1 MCGICGFSGFKDE
14 ELLGRM
20 LGSLVHRGPDDEGR
34 FVDDEFS
41 LGHRRL
47 SIIDLDTGHQPIHNE
62 DETLWIVYN
71 GEVYNYRELRL
82 ELEAMGHTFY
92 TRTDTEVL
100 LHAYEEYGEDCV
112 KRFNGMFALAIF
124 DRTSRR
130 LFLARDHFGIKPL
143 YYHHAADADS
153 VDNSGVTTGAGS
165 FLFASEIKALL
176 EWPGIEAAP
185 DEEIVYEYLLYGW
198 HEHRPETF
206 FRGIKKLP
214 AAHYMIVDETGV
226 RIERYWDIDSEG
238 QESDFLH
245 QDSDFPHQAREFGDL
260 LEDSVQRR
268 LISDVPVGT
277 CLSGGL
283 DSSAIVCI
291 MDRLMKK
298 SVPESEAIGD
308 RLKTFSAV
316 YPGEHLDEREYIDE
330 VLRDTDAEGNFIFP
344 AHDEFFAELEK
355 FVYYQEEPMVSTG
368 PYAQW
373 CVMRDVARKV
383 KVVIDGQGADEL
395 MAGYTPY
402 FFVYFQQLKAE
413 HRYITMAREMFAA
426 RDVALPFF
434 RNYLSDRFKPG
445 RKVEP
450 LSLMATDFHERFQP
464 DRRQRH
470 RAGGLRG
477 RLYEDV
483 FVHSLPALLRYEDK
497 NSMAFSV
504 ESRVPFL
511 DPRLVEYI
519 FTLPPKA
526 IIGGGWNK
534 RVMRAA
540 LAGILPEKIRSRR
553 WKVGFTTP
561 EMAWLIARKDL
572 VNDIFDSDSFNS
584 RPYFDAAA
592 VRDTFER
599 ICEGAAEETLA
610 VWRVLNLEIW
620 LRVFFDRER

>member
-1 MCGICGFSGFKDE
+1 LCGICGFSGFSDE
-14 ELLGRM
+14 ELLSRM
-20 LGSLVHRGPDDEGR
+20 LVAMVHRGPDDEGR
-34 FVDDEFS
+34 FTEGGLS
-41 LGHRRL
+41 IGHRRL
-47 SIIDLDTGHQPIHNE
+47 SIIDLETGRQPIHNE

-71 GEVYNYRELRL
+71 GEVYNFRELRA
-82 ELEAMGHTFY
+82 ELEAIGHRFY

-100 LHAYEEYGEDCV
+100 LHAYEEYGEECV
-112 KRFNGMFALAIF
+112 ARFNGMFALAIL
-124 DRTSRR
+124 DRTRHS

-143 YYHHAADADS
+143 YYHES
-153 VDNSGVTTGAGS
+153 NGS

-176 EWPGIEAAP
+176 EWPGLAREP
-185 DEEIVYEYLLYGW
+185 DEEIIYEYLLYGW

-206 FRGIKKLP
+206 FKGIRKLP
-214 AAHYMIVDETGV
+214 AAHYMVVDESGV
-226 RIERYWDIDSEG
+226 RIERYWDIDRPGATNE
-238 QESDFLH
+238 QE
-245 QDSDFPHQAREFGDL
+245 FPRQAREFGDL

-268 LISDVPVGT
+268 LISDVPVGS

-291 MDRLMKK
+291 MDRLLKK
-298 SVPESEAIGD
+298 SVPESVAIGE
-308 RLKTFSAV
+308 RLKTFSAI
-316 YPGEHLDEREYIDE
+316 YPGEHLDESEFIDS
-330 VLRDTDAEGNFIFP
+330 VLEATDAEGNFIQP
-344 AHDEFFAELEK
+344 RHDEFFAELEK
-355 FVYYQEEPMVSTG
+355 FVFYQEEPFVSTG

-402 FFVYFQQLKAE
+402 FFVYFQQLKSGYHFA
-413 HRYITMAREMFAA
+413 TLLREMLDA
-426 RDVALPFF
+426 RDVTLPFF

-445 RKVEP
+445 RQVEAN
-450 LSLMATDFHERFQP
+450 SLINAGFYEKFQP

-470 RAGGLRG
+470 QAQDLRG

-519 FTLPPKA
+519 FTLPPES

-534 RVMRAA
+534 RVMREA
-540 LAGILPEKIRSRR
+540 LTGILPEKVRRRR

-561 EMAWLIARKDL
+561 EMAWLVARQDL
-572 VNDIFDSDSFNS
+572 VNDIFNSESFRS
-584 RPYFDAAA
+584 RPYFDAEA
-592 VRDTFER
+592 VSEAFDR
-599 ICEGAAEETLA
+599 ICAGEAEETLA
-610 VWRVLNLEIW
+610 IWRALNLEIW
-620 LRVFFDRER
+620 LRVFFDQKGERSN

>member
-1 MCGICGFSGFKDE
+1 
-14 ELLGRM
+14 M
-20 LGSLVHRGPDDEGR
+20 LGALVHRGPDDEGR
-34 FVDDEFS
+34 FSEGDLA

-47 SIIDLDTGHQPIHNE
+47 SIIDLETGHQPIHNE

-71 GEVYNYRELRL
+71 GEVYNYRELRD
-82 ELEAMGHTFY
+82 ELEAIGHRFY

-100 LHAYEEYGEDCV
+100 LHAYEEYGEQCV
-112 KRFNGMFALAIF
+112 ARFNGMFALAIL
-124 DRTSRR
+124 DRSNRS

-143 YYHHAADADS
+143 YYHYAQSSSDAAAVDVGDSDAA
-153 VDNSGVTTGAGS
+153 AGPGQ

-176 EWPGIEAAP
+176 EWPGITREP
-185 DEEIVYEYLLYGW
+185 DDEIIYEYLMYGW

-206 FRGIKKLP
+206 FKGIRKLP
-214 AAHYMIVDETGV
+214 AAHYMVVDESGIRT
-226 RIERYWDIDSEG
+226 ERYWDIDRPGARNEEEF
-238 QESDFLH
+238 QR
-245 QDSDFPHQAREFGDL
+245 QAREFGDL

-268 LISDVPVGT
+268 LISDVPVGS

-291 MDRLMKK
+291 MDRLLKK

-316 YPGEHLDEREYIDE
+316 YPGEHLDESEYIDS
-330 VLRDTDAEGNFIFP
+330 VLEATDAEGNFIQP
-344 AHDEFFAELEK
+344 NHDQFFDELEK
-355 FVYYQEEPMVSTG
+355 FVFYQEEPMVSTG

-402 FFVYFQQLKAE
+402 FFVYFDQLKSE
-413 HRYITMAREMFAA
+413 HRYITMLKEMLAA
-426 RDVALPFF
+426 RDVTLPFF
-434 RNYLSDRFKPG
+434 RNYISDRFKPG
-445 RKVEP
+445 RRIDTG
-450 LSLMATDFHERFQP
+450 SLVGEDFFESFQP
-464 DRRQRH
+464 DERRRH
-470 RAGGLRG
+470 KAHDLRG

-519 FTLPPKA
+519 FTLPPRS

-534 RVMRAA
+534 RVMREA
-540 LAGILPEKIRSRR
+540 LTGILPEKIRQRR

-561 EMAWLIARKDL
+561 EMDWLRAREDL
-572 VNDIFDSDSFNS
+572 VTRIFSSDSFNS
-584 RPYFDAAA
+584 RPYFDAPA
-592 VRDTFER
+592 VRDAFER
-599 ICEGAAEETLA
+599 ICAGSAEETLA
-610 VWRVLNLEIW
+610 VWRVLNLEVW
-620 LRVFFDRER
+620 LRVFFDNDTLEA

>member
-1 MCGICGFSGFKDE
+1 MGSCLLINGVDVCLCGICGFSGFKDE
-14 ELLGRM
+14 DLLGRM
-20 LGSLVHRGPDDEGR
+20 LDSLVHRGPDDEGR
-34 FVDDEFS
+34 FVDEEFS

-62 DETLWIVYN
+62 DETLWIIYN
-71 GEVYNYRELRL
+71 GEVYNYRELRE
-82 ELEAMGHTFY
+82 ELEAMGHRFY

-112 KRFNGMFALAIF
+112 KRFNGMFSLAIF
-124 DRTSRR
+124 DRSARR

-143 YYHHAADADS
+143 YYHHDGD
-153 VDNSGVTTGAGS
+153 GS

-176 EWPGIEAAP
+176 EWPGLKRAAN
-185 DEEIVYEYLLYGW
+185 DEIVYEYLLYGW

-206 FRGIKKLP
+206 FQGIKKLP
-214 AAHYMIVDETGV
+214 AAHYMVVDETGI
-226 RIERYWDIDSEG
+226 RIERYWDISI
-238 QESDFLH
+238 QEESA
-245 QDSDFPHQAREFGDL
+245 DSDFPHEAREFGDL

-268 LISDVPVGT
+268 LISDVPVGS

-291 MDRLMKK
+291 MDRLLKK

-330 VLRDTDAEGNFIFP
+330 VLRETDAEGNFIFP

-355 FVYYQEEPMVSTG
+355 FVYHQEEPFVSTG

-402 FFVYFQQLKAE
+402 FFVYFQQLKSE
-413 HRYITMAREMFAA
+413 HRYLSMLREMLAA

-434 RNYLSDRFKPG
+434 KNYLSDRFKPG
-445 RKVEP
+445 RKVEAR
-450 LSLMATDFHERFQP
+450 SLVAPGFYEGFQP

-470 RAGGLRG
+470 AAKSLRG

-519 FTLPPKA
+519 FTLPPEA
-526 IIGGGWNK
+526 IIGSGWNK
-534 RVMRAA
+534 RVMREA
-540 LAGILPEKIRSRR
+540 LAGILPEKIRRRR

-561 EMAWLIARKDL
+561 EMAWLVARKDL
-572 VNDIFDSDSFNS
+572 VNDIFNSDSFNS

-592 VRDTFER
+592 VRSAFER
-599 ICEGAAEETLA
+599 ICDGTAEETLA
-610 VWRVLNLEIW
+610 IWRVLNLEVW
-620 LRVFFDRER
+620 LRVFFDKEQ

>member
-1 MCGICGFSGFKDE
+1 
-14 ELLGRM
+14 M

-34 FVDDEFS
+34 FVDEEFS

-62 DETLWIVYN
+62 DETLWIIYN
-71 GEVYNYRELRL
+71 GEVYNYRELRE
-82 ELEAMGHTFY
+82 ELEAMGHRFY

-112 KRFNGMFALAIF
+112 KRFNGMFSLAIF
-124 DRTSRR
+124 DRSARR

-143 YYHHAADADS
+143 YYHHDGD
-153 VDNSGVTTGAGS
+153 GS

-176 EWPGIEAAP
+176 EWPGLKRAAN
-185 DEEIVYEYLLYGW
+185 DEIVYEYLLYGW

-206 FRGIKKLP
+206 FQGIKKLP
-214 AAHYMIVDETGV
+214 AAHYMVVDETGI
-226 RIERYWDIDSEG
+226 RIERYWDISIQ
-238 QESDFLH
+238 QESADN
-245 QDSDFPHQAREFGDL
+245 DFPHEAREFGDL

-268 LISDVPVGT
+268 LISDVPVGS

-291 MDRLMKK
+291 MDRLLKK

-330 VLRDTDAEGNFIFP
+330 VLRETDAEGNFIFP
-344 AHDEFFAELEK
+344 AHDDFFAELEK
-355 FVYYQEEPMVSTG
+355 FVYHQEEPFVSTG

-402 FFVYFQQLKAE
+402 FFVYFQQLKSE
-413 HRYITMAREMFAA
+413 HRYLTMLREMLAA

-445 RKVEP
+445 RKVEAR
-450 LSLMATDFHERFQP
+450 SLVAPGFYEGFQP

-470 RAGGLRG
+470 AAKSLRG

-519 FTLPPKA
+519 FSLPPEA
-526 IIGGGWNK
+526 IIGSGWNK
-534 RVMRAA
+534 RVMREA
-540 LAGILPEKIRSRR
+540 LAGILPEKIRRRR

-561 EMAWLIARKDL
+561 EMAWLVARKDL
-572 VNDIFDSDSFNS
+572 VNDIFNSESFNS
-584 RPYFDAAA
+584 RPYFEAAA
-592 VRDTFER
+592 VRSTFER
-599 ICEGAAEETLA
+599 ICDGTAEETLA
-610 VWRVLNLEIW
+610 IWRVLNLEVW
-620 LRVFFDRER
+620 LRVFFDREQ

>member
-1 MCGICGFSGFKDE
+1 
-14 ELLGRM
+14 M
-20 LGSLVHRGPDDEGR
+20 LKALVHRGPDDEGR
-34 FVDDEFS
+34 FSEGDVS
-41 LGHRRL
+41 VGHRRL
-47 SIIDLDTGHQPIHNE
+47 SIIDLETGRQPIHNE

-71 GEVYNYRELRL
+71 GEVYNFRELRA
-82 ELEAMGHTFY
+82 ELEELGHRFY

-100 LHAYEEYGEDCV
+100 LHAYEQYGEECV
-112 KRFNGMFALAIF
+112 SRFNGMFALAIF
-124 DRTSRR
+124 DRSRR
-130 LFLARDHFGIKPL
+130 SLFLARDHFGIKPL
-143 YYHHAADADS
+143 YYHYSPGAAGGGPAATGADA
-153 VDNSGVTTGAGS
+153 GAAQPAS
-165 FLFASEIKALL
+165 FLFASEIKPLL
-176 EWPGIEAAP
+176 EWDGLTAGPN
-185 DEEIVYEYLLYGW
+185 DEIVYEYLMYGW

-206 FRGIKKLP
+206 FTGVKKLP
-214 AAHYMIVDETGV
+214 AAHYMVVDESGM
-226 RIERYWDIDSEG
+226 RIERYWDITRPGDARG
-238 QESDFLH
+238 QAAGE
-245 QDSDFPHQAREFGDL
+245 FPMMARQFGDL

-268 LISDVPVGT
+268 LISDVPVGS

-291 MDRLMKK
+291 MDRLLKK

-330 VLRDTDAEGNFIFP
+330 VLEVTDAEGNFIYP
-344 AHDEFFAELEK
+344 EHDQFFAELEK
-355 FVYYQEEPMVSTG
+355 FVFYQEEPLVSTG

-402 FFVYFQQLKAE
+402 FFVYFQQLKKE
-413 HRYITMAREMFAA
+413 YRYITFLRELLAA
-426 RDVALPFF
+426 RDVTFPFF
-434 RNYLSDRFKPG
+434 RSHISDRFKPG
-445 RKVEP
+445 RKIEVRSMLANGFFQE
-450 LSLMATDFHERFQP
+450 FQP

-470 RAGGLRG
+470 AARSLRG

-519 FTLPPKA
+519 FSLPPEA
-526 IIGGGWNK
+526 IIAKGWNK
-534 RVMRAA
+534 RIMREA
-540 LAGILPEKIRSRR
+540 LTGILPEKIRQRR

-561 EMAWLIARKDL
+561 EMAWLIARKDY
-572 VNDIFDSDSFNS
+572 VNEVFSSDSFNS

-592 VRDTFER
+592 VRDAFER
-599 ICEGAAEETLA
+599 VCAGTAEETLA
-610 VWRVLNLEIW
+610 IWRVLNLEIW
-620 LRVFFDRER
+620 LRVFFDNNDQGNPEND

>member
-1 MCGICGFSGFKDE
+1 
-14 ELLGRM
+14 M
-20 LGSLVHRGPDDEGR
+20 LGALVHRGPDDEGR
-34 FVDDEFS
+34 YTDGGLSV
-41 LGHRRL
+41 GHRRL
-47 SIIDLDTGHQPIHNE
+47 SIIDLETGHQPIHNE

-71 GEVYNYRELRL
+71 GEVYNYRELRA
-82 ELEAMGHTFY
+82 ELEGMGHSFY
-92 TRTDTEVL
+92 TKTDTEVL
-100 LHAYEEYGEDCV
+100 LHAYEEYGEECV
-112 KRFNGMFALAIF
+112 TRFNGMFALAIL
-124 DRTSRR
+124 DRTRR
-130 LFLARDHFGIKPL
+130 SLFIARDHFGIKPL
-143 YYHHAADADS
+143 YYHYEETAEPE
-153 VDNSGVTTGAGS
+153 SGAPGR

-176 EWPGIEAAP
+176 ESSGVRREP
-185 DEEIVYEYLLYGW
+185 DDEIIYEYIKYGW

-206 FRGIKKLP
+206 FKGIKKLP
-214 AAHYMIVDETGV
+214 AAHYMVVDEQGIRV
-226 RIERYWDIDSEG
+226 ERYWDIEDPDGPAPSAQAGIPAE
-238 QESDFLH
+238 
-245 QDSDFPHQAREFGDL
+245 FPMQARAFGDL

-268 LISDVPVGT
+268 LISDVPVGS

-291 MDRLMKK
+291 MDRLLKR

-316 YPGEHLDEREYIDE
+316 YPGEHLDESEYIDTVLE
-330 VLRDTDAEGNFIFP
+330 VTDAEGNFIYP
-344 AHDEFFAELEK
+344 EHDEFFAELEK
-355 FVYYQEEPMVSTG
+355 FVFYQEEPLVSTG

-402 FFVYFQQLKAE
+402 FFVYFRQLRRE
-413 HRYITMAREMFAA
+413 RRYGAMLREMLAA

-434 RNYLSDRFKPG
+434 RNYVSDRFKPG

-450 LSLMATDFHERFQP
+450 ASLMGAGFHERFQP
-464 DRRQRH
+464 DKRRRH
-470 RAGGLRG
+470 AAGTLRG

-519 FTLPPKA
+519 FSLPPEA

-534 RVMRAA
+534 RVMREA
-540 LAGILPEKIRSRR
+540 LKGILPEKVRGRR

-572 VNDIFDSDSFNS
+572 VDEVFSSESFDS

-592 VRDTFER
+592 VRDTFAR
-599 ICEGAAEETLA
+599 ICAGEAEESLA
-610 VWRVLNLEIW
+610 IWRVLNLEIW
-620 LRVFFDRER
+620 LRVFFDKDGEPKT

>member
-1 MCGICGFSGFKDE
+1 
-14 ELLGRM
+14 M
-20 LGSLVHRGPDDEGR
+20 LTALVHRGPDDEGR
-34 FVDDEFS
+34 FSEGGLS
-41 LGHRRL
+41 IGHRRL
-47 SIIDLDTGHQPIHNE
+47 SIIDLETGHQPIHNE

-71 GEVYNYRELRL
+71 GEVYNFRELRS
-82 ELEAMGHTFY
+82 ELEALGHRFY

-100 LHAYEEYGEDCV
+100 LHAYEEYGEECV
-112 KRFNGMFALAIF
+112 SRFNGMFALAIL
-124 DRTSRR
+124 DRSRR
-130 LFLARDHFGIKPL
+130 SLFLARDHFGIKPL
-143 YYHHAADADS
+143 YYHES
-153 VDNSGVTTGAGS
+153 SGN

-176 EWPGIEAAP
+176 EWPGLAREP
-185 DEEIVYEYLLYGW
+185 DDEIIYEYLMYGW

-206 FRGIKKLP
+206 FKGIRKLP
-214 AAHYMIVDETGV
+214 AAHYMVVDENGV
-226 RIERYWDIDSEG
+226 RTERYWDVARPNAPRGAATGE
-238 QESDFLH
+238 
-245 QDSDFPHQAREFGDL
+245 FPMVARRFGDL

-268 LISDVPVGT
+268 LISDVSVGS

-291 MDRLMKK
+291 MDRLLKK

-316 YPGEHLDEREYIDE
+316 YPGEHLDEREYIDSVLE
-330 VLRDTDAEGNFIFP
+330 VTDAEGNFVYP
-344 AHDEFFAELEK
+344 EHDEFFAELER
-355 FVYYQEEPMVSTG
+355 FVFYQEEPLVSTG

-402 FFVYFQQLKAE
+402 FFVYFQQLKSE
-413 HRYITMAREMFAA
+413 RRFLTLLKELTAA
-426 RDVALPFF
+426 RDVTLPFF
-434 RNYLSDRFKPG
+434 RNYVRDRFKPG
-445 RKVEP
+445 RQVEVQ
-450 LSLMATDFHERFQP
+450 SLLAAGFFEKFQP
-464 DRRQRH
+464 DSRRRH
-470 RAGGLRG
+470 EATSLRG

-519 FTLPPKA
+519 FSLPPEA
-526 IIGGGWNK
+526 IIAGGWNK
-534 RVMRAA
+534 RVMREA
-540 LAGILPEKIRSRR
+540 LTGILPEKVRRRR

-561 EMAWLIARKDL
+561 EMAWLVARRDL
-572 VNDIFDSDSFNS
+572 VEEVFDSESFS
-584 RPYFDAAA
+584 TRPYFDASA
-592 VRDTFER
+592 VREAFGR
-599 ICEGAAEETLA
+599 ICAGAAEETLA

-620 LRVFFDRER
+620 LRVFFDKQGELEN

>member
-1 MCGICGFSGFKDE
+1 
-14 ELLGRM
+14 M
-20 LGSLVHRGPDDEGR
+20 LQALVHRGPDDEGR
-34 FVDDEFS
+34 FTEGGFS

-47 SIIDLDTGHQPIHNE
+47 AIIDLETGHQPIHNE

-71 GEVYNYRELRL
+71 GEVYNFRELRL
-82 ELEAMGHTFY
+82 ELEAGGHRFY
-92 TRTDTEVL
+92 TKTDTEVL
-100 LHAYEEYGEDCV
+100 LHAYEEYGEQCV
-112 KRFNGMFALAIF
+112 RRFNGMFALAIF
-124 DRTSRR
+124 DRTRRR

-143 YYHHAADADS
+143 YYHE
-153 VDNSGVTTGAGS
+153 SGGS

-176 EWPGIEAAP
+176 EWPGLIREP
-185 DEEIVYEYLLYGW
+185 NDEIVYEYLLCGW

-206 FRGIKKLP
+206 FQGIRKLP
-214 AAHYMIVDETGV
+214 AAHYMVVDEDGA
-226 RIERYWDIDSEG
+226 RIERYWDIDRPAALSGGDNREFS
-238 QESDFLH
+238 Q
-245 QDSDFPHQAREFGDL
+245 QAREFGDL
-260 LEDSVQRR
+260 LEDSVRRR
-268 LISDVPVGT
+268 LISDVTVGS

-291 MDRLMKK
+291 MDRLLKK

-316 YPGEHLDEREYIDE
+316 YPGEHLDEREYINA
-330 VLRDTDAEGNFIFP
+330 VLDVTDAEGNFIYP
-344 AHDEFFAELEK
+344 THDEFFEELEL
-355 FVYYQEEPMVSTG
+355 FVYYQEEPFVSTG

-373 CVMRDVARKV
+373 CVMRNVARKV

-402 FFVYFQQLKAE
+402 FFVYFRQLRAE
-413 HRYITMAREMFAA
+413 RRFGAMLRELLAA
-426 RDVALPFF
+426 RDVAAPFF
-434 RNYLSDRFKPG
+434 RNYLSDRFRPG
-445 RKVEP
+445 RKVEVR
-450 LSLMATDFHERFQP
+450 SLIKAGFLEKFQP
-464 DRRQRH
+464 DRRRRH
-470 RAGGLRG
+470 TAKSLRA

-519 FTLPPKA
+519 FSLPPGA
-526 IIGGGWNK
+526 VISGGWNK
-534 RVMRAA
+534 RVMREA
-540 LAGILPEKIRSRR
+540 LTGILPEKVRRRR

-561 EMAWLIARKDL
+561 EMAWLCARKDIIRE
-572 VNDIFDSDSFNS
+572 IFTSESFVL

-592 VRDTFER
+592 VRGAFER
-599 ICEGAAEETLA
+599 ICSGGAEETLA

-620 LRVFFDRER
+620 LRVFFDKQGGLRQ

>member
-1 MCGICGFSGFKDE
+1 MCGICGFSGFQDE

-20 LGSLVHRGPDDEGR
+20 LGTLVHRGPDDEGR
-34 FVDDEFS
+34 LSDGDFS

-47 SIIDLDTGHQPIHNE
+47 SIIDLETGHQPIHNE

-71 GEVYNYRELRL
+71 GEVYNFRELRQ
-82 ELEAMGHTFY
+82 ELEALGHRFY

-100 LHAYEEYGEDCV
+100 LHAYEQYGEDCV

-124 DRTSRR
+124 DRRR
-130 LFLARDHFGIKPL
+130 RSLFLARDHFGIKPL
-143 YYHHAADADS
+143 YYYYDGDT
-153 VDNSGVTTGAGS
+153 SGDGSGSGS

-176 EWPGIEAAP
+176 EWTGLERAP
-185 DEEIVYEYLLYGW
+185 DDEIVYEYLLYGW

-206 FRGIKKLP
+206 FKGIRKLP
-214 AAHYMIVDETGV
+214 AAHYMVVDESGV
-226 RIERYWDIDSEG
+226 RTERYWDIEDPDRPVTSAVE
-238 QESDFLH
+238 L
-245 QDSDFPHQAREFGDL
+245 PRQAREFGDL
-260 LEDSVQRR
+260 LEDSVRRR
-268 LISDVPVGT
+268 LISDVPVGS

-291 MDRLMKK
+291 MDRLLKK
-298 SVPESEAIGD
+298 SVPESVAIGD

-316 YPGEHLDEREYIDE
+316 YPGEHLDESEYIDL
-330 VLRDTDAEGNFIFP
+330 VLQETAAEGNFIYP
-344 AHDEFFAELEK
+344 EHDEFFAELEK
-355 FVYYQEEPMVSTG
+355 FVFYQEEPLVSTG

-413 HRYITMAREMFAA
+413 RRYLTMLREMLAA

-434 RNYLSDRFKPG
+434 RKYLSDRFKPG
-445 RKVEP
+445 RKVEAR
-450 LSLMATDFHERFQP
+450 SLIAGGFYERFQP
-464 DRRQRH
+464 DQRRRH
-470 RAGGLRG
+470 SAKTLRG
-477 RLYEDV
+477 RLHEDT

-519 FTLPPKA
+519 FSLPAEA
-526 IIGGGWNK
+526 IIGSGWNK
-534 RVMRAA
+534 RVMREA
-540 LAGILPEKIRSRR
+540 LSGILPEKIRRRR

-592 VRDTFER
+592 VRDAFEH
-599 ICEGAAEETLA
+599 ICAGSAEETLA
-610 VWRVLNLEIW
+610 IWRVLNLEIW
-620 LRVFFDRER
+620 LRVFFDNQEDLAN

>member
-1 MCGICGFSGFKDE
+1 GSFLLINGVDVCLCGICGFSGFEDE
-14 ELLGRM
+14 ALLGRM

-34 FVDDEFS
+34 FVDGAFS

-71 GEVYNYRELRL
+71 GEVYNYRELRE
-82 ELEAMGHTFY
+82 ELEAMGHSFY

-100 LHAYEEYGEDCV
+100 LHAYEEFGEDCV

-124 DRTSRR
+124 DRTARR

-143 YYHHAADADS
+143 YYHYDGDKPGDA
-153 VDNSGVTTGAGS
+153 AGS

-176 EWPGIEAAP
+176 EWPGIKRAP
-185 DEEIVYEYLLYGW
+185 DDEIVYEYLLYGW

-206 FRGIKKLP
+206 FQGIKKLP
-214 AAHYMIVDETGV
+214 AAHFMVVDETGM
-226 RIERYWDIDSEG
+226 RIERYWDISSE
-238 QESDFLH
+238 QASAEN
-245 QDSDFPHQAREFGDL
+245 DFPHQAREFGDL

-268 LISDVPVGT
+268 LISDVPVGS

-291 MDRLMKK
+291 MERLLKK

-330 VLRDTDAEGNFIFP
+330 VLRETDAEGNFIFP
-344 AHDEFFAELEK
+344 ANDEFFAELEK
-355 FVYYQEEPMVSTG
+355 FVYYQEEPLVSTG

-402 FFVYFQQLKAE
+402 FFVYFQQLKSE
-413 HRYITMAREMFAA
+413 HRYISMLREMLAA

-434 RNYLSDRFKPG
+434 KNYLSDRFKPG
-445 RKVEP
+445 RKVAAR
-450 LSLMATDFHERFQP
+450 SLMAPDFHEGFQP

-470 RAGGLRG
+470 SGSGLRG

-519 FTLPPKA
+519 FSLPPEA
-526 IIGGGWNK
+526 IIGSGWNK
-534 RVMRAA
+534 RVMREA
-540 LAGILPEKIRSRR
+540 LAGILPEKIRRRR

-561 EMAWLIARKDL
+561 EMAWLIARKDF
-572 VNDIFDSDSFNS
+572 VNDIFRSDSFIS
-584 RPYFDAAA
+584 RPYFDSAA
-592 VRDTFER
+592 VRNAFER
-599 ICEGAAEETLA
+599 ICDGTAEETLA
-610 VWRVLNLEIW
+610 IWRVLNLEIW
-620 LRVFFDRER
+620 LRVFFDKEQ